1 MSTEQSGQSEDHF
14 QNWNFEEA
22 FLKLG
27 EIVQSLEKG
36 GLVLTEA
43 TNIYEQGMALANYC
57 NQLLD
62 ETKLRITEITQ
73 NNSPFRAVEEDE

>member
-1 MSTEQSGQSEDHF
+1 M
-14 QNWNFEEA
+14 NFEEA

-73 NNSPFRAVEEDE
+73 NNSPFRSVEEDE

>member
-22 FLKLG
+22 LLNLG

-36 GLVLTEA
+36 GLALTEA
-43 TNIYEQGMALANYC
+43 TNIYAQGMALANYC

-73 NNSPFRAVEEDE
+73 NNSPFRSVDEDE

>member
-1 MSTEQSGQSEDHF
+1 MSDQQSYQFEDHL
-14 QNWNFEEA
+14 QNLNFEEA

-36 GLVLTEA
+36 GLALTEA
-43 TNIYEQGMALANYC
+43 TNIYEHGMALANYC

-73 NNSPFRAVEEDE
+73 NNSPFSSVEDE

>member
-36 GLVLTEA
+36 GLALTEA
-43 TNIYEQGMALANYC
+43 TYIYEQGMALANYC

-73 NNSPFRAVEEDE
+73 NNSPFRSVEEDE

>member
-1 MSTEQSGQSEDHF
+1 MSDQQRDQFDDHF
-14 QNWNFEEA
+14 QNLNFEEA

-36 GLVLTEA
+36 GLALTEA

-73 NNSPFRAVEEDE
+73 NNSPFRSVEEDE